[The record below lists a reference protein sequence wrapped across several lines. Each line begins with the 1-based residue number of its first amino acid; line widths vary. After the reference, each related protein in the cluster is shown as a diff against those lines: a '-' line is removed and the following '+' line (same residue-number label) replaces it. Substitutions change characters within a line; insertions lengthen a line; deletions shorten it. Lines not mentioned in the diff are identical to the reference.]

1 MIGFLKTLAD
11 FIIPIG
17 AEAIMAGITAPA
29 VRNCGKLTKLAA
41 GCTSLV
47 VGYMVGDKAVEYFD
61 HVLDEQKDKWERYR
75 LGSEIEK

>member
-1 MIGFLKTLAD
+1 MIAFLKTLAD
-11 FIIPIG
+11 FALPIG

-29 VRNCGKLTKLAA
+29 VRNCGKLTKFFA

-61 HVLDEQKDKWERYR
+61 RLLDEQKEKLEKYR
-75 LGSEIEK
+75 LGSENGK

>member
-11 FIIPIG
+11 FVIPIG

-61 HVLDEQKDKWERYR
+61 HVLDEQKYKWERYR

>member
-29 VRNCGKLTKLAA
+29 VRNCGKLTKFAA

-47 VGYMVGDKAVEYFD
+47 VGWWVGDKAVEYFD
-61 HVLDEQKDKWERYR
+61 HALDEQMEKWDRYR
-75 LGSEIEK
+75 LGSEVDK